1 MPRYIIT
8 YDLHA
13 PGQSYDALTDRI
25 KSYPRWVKLM
35 RSTWSVVT
43 SQTSEQIRD
52 HLKPAL
58 DGNDKLLVGVLG
70 ASAWYGLSSE
80 LTDWLKANAGSS

>member
-1 MPRYIIT
+1 MPKYIIT

-13 PGQSYDALTDRI
+13 KGQNYDALRKRI
-25 KSYPRWVKLM
+25 KSYPGSARLM
-35 RSTWSVVT
+35 RSTWIVD
-43 SQTSEQIRD
+43 TSETPKQIRD

-70 ASAWYGLSSE
+70 KSAHCGLSS
-80 LTDWLKANAGSS
+80 KS